1 MIKTD
6 ANTKNK
12 NVWII
17 NEYAGSSRHGMEFR
31 HYYLSKELAKL
42 GYQVTIISATY
53 SHLFVKF
60 PPATKWFNFEIVDGI
75 QYVWIKVPKYAHAH
89 SFGRVCKWFGFTFSL
104 FFLPQKKMSK
114 PDVIMVSPMQTMPVL
129 PSYYWAKRCKA
140 KLIFEIKDIWPLTL
154 TELGGY
160 SKYHPFIVW
169 LKMFERFAIKKSD
182 AMVSVL
188 QNYNAYLKQEGFQPR
203 AYYIPNGVD
212 AEEMHKAE
220 ALDETV
226 ARQIPS
232 DKFIVGYAGTIGL
245 ANGMDY
251 FLEAANVLRDRDEI
265 LFVMAGKGN
274 EKEKFVQKAKEYGL
288 RNVLFLPPVPKKQI
302 FSLLQKFDVCVAFFL
317 TKKLYDFGV
326 SPNKIFDYM
335 LAGKPVLFFV
345 NSPGNPVEKSGCGW
359 VIPEVSAEE
368 VAQSVLKMSRLDK
381 EERQKMGQR
390 GKEYVLQNHTFQV
403 LAARYHDVMKSL

>member
-1 MIKTD
+1 
-6 ANTKNK
+6 
-12 NVWII
+12 
-17 NEYAGSSRHGMEFR
+17 
-31 HYYLSKELAKL
+31 
-42 GYQVTIISATY
+42 
-53 SHLFVKF
+53 
-60 PPATKWFNFEIVDGI
+60 VD
-75 QYVWIKVPKYAHAH
+75 
-89 SFGRVCKWFGFTFSL
+89 T
-104 FFLPQKKMSK
+104 
-114 PDVIMVSPMQTMPVL
+114 
-129 PSYYWAKRCKA
+129 
-140 KLIFEIKDIWPLTL
+140 
-154 TELGGY
+154 
-160 SKYHPFIVW
+160 
-169 LKMFERFAIKKSD
+169 
-182 AMVSVL
+182 
-188 QNYNAYLKQEGFQPR
+188 
-203 AYYIPNGVD
+203 
-212 AEEMHKAE
+212 EEMHKAE

-251 FLEAANVLRDRDEI
+251 FLEAANLLRDRDEI

-302 FSLLQKFDVCVAFFL
+302 FSLLQKFDVCVSFL
-317 TKKLYDFGV
+317 TKNLFRFGV

-359 VIPEVSAEE
+359 VIPEVSVEE